1 MNTVKRG
8 LIELTLSSGG
18 GSLQPVSL
26 FQYVQ
31 ECVGGL
37 GQKKRHE
44 ASFLLVLA
52 QDILDLLQ
60 ICF

>member
-31 ECVGGL
+31 ECVGGGL
-37 GQKKRHE
+37 GQKKE
-44 ASFLLVLA
+44 ARGLLFVSPGA
-52 QDILDLLQ
+52 RYP
-60 ICF
+60 